1 MIGILSPGRRGKKEP
16 AQRGSTMST
25 DFTTR
30 EEIREVYEKQARIYE
45 FAVYCCYLLGF
56 PIGRYRRLVVE
67 ALAPK
72 PGDTIIEI
80 GCGTGMNFP
89 LLQEKVGPEGNIIG
103 VDISEAM
110 LKRAQIRISAAGW
123 NNVELVLSSAADY
136 AFPNTVDGII
146 ATGVLTYEPEYD
158 KVIERGTRA
167 LAPGKRWVVFD
178 YKMPTGWARHLVPL
192 FVRIFR
198 SFGISLALFE
208 RTPWESIKRHLDNA
222 RLAEFYFGLIF
233 IASGEAP

>member
-1 MIGILSPGRRGKKEP
+1 
-16 AQRGSTMST
+16 MSG

-30 EEIREVYEKQARIYE
+30 EEVLDVYQKRAWIYE

-67 ALAPK
+67 ALAPQ

-89 LLQEKVGPEGNIIG
+89 LLQEVVGTEGRIIG

-110 LKRAQIRISAAGW
+110 LKRAEKRIDSEEW
-123 NNVELVLSSAADY
+123 KNVELVHASAADY
-136 AFPNTVDGII
+136 AFPDGVGGII
-146 ATGVLTYEPEYD
+146 ATGVLTYEPDYD
-158 KVIERGTRA
+158 KVIERGAIA

-178 YKMPTGWARHLVPL
+178 YKMPAGWLRHLAPL
-192 FVRIFR
+192 FVWIFR
-198 SFGISLALFE
+198 SFGISMALFK
-208 RTPWESIKRHLDNA
+208 RTPWESIKRHLQKSKIQ
-222 RLAEFYFGLIF
+222 EFYFGLIF